1 LRVGTGDGSAQTD
14 DGTVTWGEV
23 LAVATHRL
31 AGGGL
36 AVQEARWIVEEAS
49 GLGVGADRPGGA
61 EELVTVGGM
70 SRIDAM
76 VERRLAGEP
85 LQYVLGSWSFR
96 TLDLMVDR
104 RVLIPRPETEAVVGH
119 ALDEFDRLADRSPE
133 VRVADLGTGSGAIG
147 LSIAAER
154 VSAKVWCSDVS
165 TDALAV
171 TRANLAGL
179 GRPAMR
185 VTVAEGS
192 WFEAL
197 PAELAGGLG
206 VVVSNPP
213 YVATGQDLPP
223 EVADWEPGSALTAG
237 PLGTE
242 YLEQIISEAPEWL
255 LGGGALVLEL
265 SPEQAVP
272 MAEHA
277 SSVGFADVEVRPD
290 LTGRPR
296 ALVARRP

>member
-1 LRVGTGDGSAQTD
+1 V
-14 DGTVTWGEV
+14 
-23 LAVATHRL
+23 
-31 AGGGL
+31 
-36 AVQEARWIVEEAS
+36 
-49 GLGVGADRPGGA
+49 DRPGDSEA
-61 EELVTVGGM
+61 FVTVGGM
-70 SRIDAM
+70 SRVDTM

-104 RVLIPRPETEAVVGH
+104 RVLIPRPETEAGVGY

-185 VTVAEGS
+185 VTVVEGS
-192 WFEAL
+192 WFDAL
-197 PAELAGGLG
+197 PPELAGGLG

-213 YVATGQDLPP
+213 YVATGEALPS

-242 YLEQIISEAPEWL
+242 YLEQIISAAPAWL
-255 LGGGALVLEL
+255 MDGGALILEL

-272 MAEHA
+272 MADHA
-277 SSVGFADVEVRPD
+277 SSAGFVDVEVRPD

>member
-1 LRVGTGDGSAQTD
+1 MSVGTGESSAQPD

-23 LAVATHRL
+23 LAETTRRL
-31 AGGGL
+31 AGAGL
-36 AVQEARWIVEEAS
+36 AAQEARWIVAEAS
-49 GLGVGADRPGGA
+49 GLGAGTDRPGDSEA
-61 EELVTVGGM
+61 FVTVGGM
-70 SRIDAM
+70 SRVDTM

-185 VTVAEGS
+185 VTVVEGS
-192 WFEAL
+192 WFDAL
-197 PAELAGGLG
+197 PPELAGGLG

-213 YVATGQDLPP
+213 YVATGEALPS

-242 YLEQIISEAPEWL
+242 YLEQIISAAPAWL
-255 LGGGALVLEL
+255 MDGGALILEL

-272 MAEHA
+272 MADHA
-277 SSVGFADVEVRPD
+277 SSVGFVDVEVRPD
-290 LTGRPR
+290 LTGCPR

>member
-1 LRVGTGDGSAQTD
+1 MGTGESSAQPD

-23 LAVATHRL
+23 LAETTRRL
-31 AGGGL
+31 AGAGL
-36 AVQEARWIVEEAS
+36 AAQEARWIVAEAS
-49 GLGVGADRPGGA
+49 GLGAGTDRPGDSEA
-61 EELVTVGGM
+61 FVTVGGM
-70 SRIDAM
+70 SRVDTM

-104 RVLIPRPETEAVVGH
+104 RVLIPRPETEAVVGY

-185 VTVAEGS
+185 VTVVEGS
-192 WFEAL
+192 WFDAL
-197 PAELAGGLG
+197 PPELAGGLG

-213 YVATGQDLPP
+213 YVATGEALPS

-242 YLEQIISEAPEWL
+242 YLEQIISAAPVWL
-255 LGGGALVLEL
+255 MDGGALILEL

-272 MAEHA
+272 MADHA
-277 SSVGFADVEVRPD
+277 SSVGFVDVEVRPD
-290 LTGRPR
+290 LTGCPR

>member
-1 LRVGTGDGSAQTD
+1 MSVGTGESSAQPD

-23 LAVATHRL
+23 LAETTRRL
-31 AGGGL
+31 AGAGL
-36 AVQEARWIVEEAS
+36 AAQEARWIVAEAS
-49 GLGVGADRPGGA
+49 GLGAGTDRPGDSEA
-61 EELVTVGGM
+61 FVTVGGM
-70 SRIDAM
+70 SRVDTM

-104 RVLIPRPETEAVVGH
+104 RVLIPRPETEAVVGY

-185 VTVAEGS
+185 VTVVEGS
-192 WFEAL
+192 WFDAL
-197 PAELAGGLG
+197 PPELAGGLG

-213 YVATGQDLPP
+213 YVATGEALPS

-242 YLEQIISEAPEWL
+242 YLEQIISAAPVWL
-255 LGGGALVLEL
+255 MDGGALILEL

-272 MAEHA
+272 MADHA
-277 SSVGFADVEVRPD
+277 SSVGFVDVEVRPD
-290 LTGRPR
+290 LTGCPR

>member
-1 LRVGTGDGSAQTD
+1 VGTGESSAQPD

-23 LAVATHRL
+23 LAETTRRL
-31 AGGGL
+31 AGAGL
-36 AVQEARWIVEEAS
+36 AAQEARWIVAEAS
-49 GLGVGADRPGGA
+49 GLGAGTDRPGDSEA
-61 EELVTVGGM
+61 FVTVGGM
-70 SRIDAM
+70 SRVDTM

-104 RVLIPRPETEAVVGH
+104 RVLIPRPETEAVVGY

-185 VTVAEGS
+185 VTVVEGS
-192 WFEAL
+192 WFDAL
-197 PAELAGGLG
+197 PPELAGGLG

-213 YVATGQDLPP
+213 YVATGEALPS

-242 YLEQIISEAPEWL
+242 YLEQIISAAPVWL
-255 LGGGALVLEL
+255 MDGGALILEL

-272 MAEHA
+272 MADHA
-277 SSVGFADVEVRPD
+277 SSVGFVDVEVRPD
-290 LTGRPR
+290 LTGCPR

>member
-1 LRVGTGDGSAQTD
+1 LSVGTGESSAQPD

-23 LAVATHRL
+23 LAETTRRL
-31 AGGGL
+31 AGAGL
-36 AVQEARWIVEEAS
+36 AAQEARWIVAEAS
-49 GLGVGADRPGGA
+49 GLGAGTDRPGDSEA
-61 EELVTVGGM
+61 FVTVGGM
-70 SRIDAM
+70 SRVDTM

-104 RVLIPRPETEAVVGH
+104 RVLIPRPETEAVVGY

-185 VTVAEGS
+185 VTVVEGS
-192 WFEAL
+192 WFDAL
-197 PAELAGGLG
+197 PPELAGGLG

-213 YVATGQDLPP
+213 YVATGEALPS

-242 YLEQIISEAPEWL
+242 YLEQIISAAPVWL
-255 LGGGALVLEL
+255 MDGGALILEL

-272 MAEHA
+272 MADHA
-277 SSVGFADVEVRPD
+277 SSVGFVDVEVRPD
-290 LTGRPR
+290 LTGCPR

>member
-1 LRVGTGDGSAQTD
+1 MSVGTGESSAQPD

-23 LAVATHRL
+23 LAETTRRL
-31 AGGGL
+31 AGAGL
-36 AVQEARWIVEEAS
+36 AAQEARWIVAEAS
-49 GLGVGADRPGGA
+49 GLGAGTDRPGDSEA
-61 EELVTVGGM
+61 FVTVGGM
-70 SRIDAM
+70 SRVDTM

-185 VTVAEGS
+185 VTVVEGS
-192 WFEAL
+192 WFDAL
-197 PAELAGGLG
+197 PPELAGGLG

-213 YVATGQDLPP
+213 YVATGEALPS

-242 YLEQIISEAPEWL
+242 YLEQIISAAPVWL
-255 LGGGALVLEL
+255 MDGGALILEL

-272 MAEHA
+272 MADHA
-277 SSVGFADVEVRPD
+277 SSVGFVDVEVRPD
-290 LTGRPR
+290 LTGCPR

>member
-1 LRVGTGDGSAQTD
+1 MSVGTGESSARPG

-23 LAVATHRL
+23 LEATTRRL
-31 AGGGL
+31 ADAGL
-36 AVQEARWIVEEAS
+36 AAQEARWIVAEAS
-49 GLGVGADRPGGA
+49 GLGVGGDHLGDSG
-61 EELVTVGGM
+61 ELVTVGGM
-70 SRIDAM
+70 SRVDAM

-133 VRVADLGTGSGAIG
+133 VRVVDLGTGSGAIG

-154 VSAKVWCSDVS
+154 VSARVWCSDVS

-171 TRANLAGL
+171 ARANLAGL

-185 VTVAEGS
+185 VTVVEGS

-197 PAELAGGLG
+197 PPELVGGLDM
-206 VVVSNPP
+206 VVSNPP
-213 YVATGQDLPP
+213 YVATGEALPS
-223 EVADWEPGSALTAG
+223 EVADWEPGPALTAG

-242 YLEQIISEAPEWL
+242 HLEMIISEAPAWL
-255 LGGGALVLEL
+255 RAGGALILEL

-272 MAEHA
+272 MADHA
-277 SSVGFADVEVRPD
+277 YSAGFADAEVRPD

>member
-1 LRVGTGDGSAQTD
+1 MGTGESSAQPD

-23 LAVATHRL
+23 LAETTRRL
-31 AGGGL
+31 AGAGL
-36 AVQEARWIVEEAS
+36 AAQEARWIVAEAS
-49 GLGVGADRPGGA
+49 GLGAGTDRPGDSEA
-61 EELVTVGGM
+61 FVTVGGM
-70 SRIDAM
+70 SRVDTM

-104 RVLIPRPETEAVVGH
+104 RVLIPRPETEAVVGY

-185 VTVAEGS
+185 VTVVEGS

-213 YVATGQDLPP
+213 YVATGEALPS

-242 YLEQIISEAPEWL
+242 YLEQIISAAPVWL
-255 LGGGALVLEL
+255 MDGGALILEL

-272 MAEHA
+272 MADHA
-277 SSVGFADVEVRPD
+277 SSVGFVDVEVRPD
-290 LTGRPR
+290 LTGCPR

>member
-1 LRVGTGDGSAQTD
+1 V
-14 DGTVTWGEV
+14 
-23 LAVATHRL
+23 
-31 AGGGL
+31 
-36 AVQEARWIVEEAS
+36 
-49 GLGVGADRPGGA
+49 DRPGDSEA
-61 EELVTVGGM
+61 FVTVGGM
-70 SRIDAM
+70 SRVDTM

-104 RVLIPRPETEAVVGH
+104 RVLIPRPETEAVVGY

-185 VTVAEGS
+185 VTVVEGS
-192 WFEAL
+192 WFDAL
-197 PAELAGGLG
+197 PPELAGGLG

-213 YVATGQDLPP
+213 YVATGEALPS

-242 YLEQIISEAPEWL
+242 YLEQIISAAPAWL
-255 LGGGALVLEL
+255 MGGGALILEL

-272 MAEHA
+272 MADHA
-277 SSVGFADVEVRPD
+277 SSAGFVDVEVRPD

>member
-1 LRVGTGDGSAQTD
+1 LSVGTGESSAQPD

-23 LAVATHRL
+23 LAETTRRL
-31 AGGGL
+31 AGAGL
-36 AVQEARWIVEEAS
+36 AAQEARWIVAEAS
-49 GLGVGADRPGGA
+49 GLGVGVDRPGDSEA
-61 EELVTVGGM
+61 FVTVGGM
-70 SRIDAM
+70 SRVDTM

-104 RVLIPRPETEAVVGH
+104 RVLIPRPETEAVVGY

-185 VTVAEGS
+185 VTVVEGS
-192 WFEAL
+192 WFDAL
-197 PAELAGGLG
+197 PPELAGGLG

-213 YVATGQDLPP
+213 YVATGEALPS

-242 YLEQIISEAPEWL
+242 YLEQIISAAPAWL
-255 LGGGALVLEL
+255 MDGGALILEL

-272 MAEHA
+272 MADHA
-277 SSVGFADVEVRPD
+277 SSAGFVDVEVRPD